1 VYFGNPEDPGV
12 HGGERA
18 VRLPALQPA
27 MRGALGGPL
36 ESTGDI
42 TPVKLLSQYSGALR
56 EASDITRR
64 LPMRREP
71 ELSRQQTTE
80 WYQLLIED
88 VQDYAIFLIDREGR
102 VTSWNAGAE
111 RVLGWTE
118 AEILGQPASRLFTP
132 DDVVDGVP
140 LQELAKA
147 AADGRAEDDR
157 WHIRKDGSRFWASGT
172 LTAVR
177 NDGGALIGFGKILRD
192 RTVQK
197 QLEEQLRASLQEKE
211 VLLKEIYHRVKNNLQ
226 VISSLLSLQAEMLQ
240 DREVLLAFQDCQARI
255 QSMAL
260 VHEVLYQSS
269 NLAQVNFGDYAR
281 RLAADLLRAQSVAPE
296 RIRLIV
302 ETDEVW
308 LSAEKAVPCGLILN
322 ELLTN
327 CVKHAFPAGRA
338 GDIRIVLRADAEAQV
353 TISVSDTGVGFPEG
367 LDFRNAASL
376 GMQLA
381 CLLTE
386 QLGGTIDL
394 ERAEG
399 TAFTIRFSVF

>member
-1 VYFGNPEDPGV
+1 MP
-12 HGGERA
+12 
-18 VRLPALQPA
+18 
-27 MRGALGGPL
+27 
-36 ESTGDI
+36 
-42 TPVKLLSQYSGALR
+42 
-56 EASDITRR
+56 
-64 LPMRREP
+64 
-71 ELSRQQTTE
+71 
-80 WYQLLIED
+80 
-88 VQDYAIFLIDREGR
+88 DYAIFLIDHEGR
-102 VTSWNAGAE
+102 VASWNAGAE

-132 DDVVDGVP
+132 DDIVDGVP

-147 AADGRAEDDR
+147 TADGRAEDDR
-157 WHIRKDGSRFWASGT
+157 WHIRKDGSRFWASGI

-197 QLEEQLRASLQEKE
+197 QLEEQLKASLQEKE

-226 VISSLLSLQAEMLQ
+226 IISSLLSLQSEMLQ
-240 DREVLLAFQDCQARI
+240 DREALLAFQDCQARI

-260 VHEVLYQSS
+260 IHEVLYQSS

-281 RLAADLLRAQSVAPE
+281 RLAADLLRSQSVTPE
-296 RIRLIV
+296 HIQLTI

-308 LSAEKAVPCGLILN
+308 LSPEKAVPCGLILN

-327 CVKHAFPAGRA
+327 CVKHAFPAGKA
-338 GDIRIVLRADAEAQV
+338 GDIRIVIRADAEAQV
-353 TISVSDTGVGFPEG
+353 AISVGDTGVGFPEG
-367 LDFRNAASL
+367 LDFRSTASL

-394 ERAEG
+394 ERLEG
-399 TAFTIRFSVF
+399 TPLRFAFQPFEPPLPSSLHR